1 MSQQDLEKNIIL
13 DVYNSLLVNKIEVN
27 LTTMSNIESTIK
39 ELNIVM
45 SILSRLLKYLIIRVD
60 NEKHKEL
67 SDKKVVFP
75 ENEDTMIVMLAF
87 YEESFDDEIKDMFF
101 NLVTMD
107 NYTTVYSMSNI
118 NHLLAPFVIDDS
130 FNKDLFAKDYLIFCS
145 FVKEMIGHVFK
156 LNADGNPTDYYI
168 EQ

>member
-13 DVYNSLLVNKIEVN
+13 DVYKTLLVNKVELKLTDMSSIEN
-27 LTTMSNIESTIK
+27 AIK
-39 ELNIVM
+39 ELNIIM
-45 SILSRLLKYLIIRVD
+45 NILSRLLKYMIIKVD

-67 SDKKVVFP
+67 IDKKVVFP

-87 YEESFDDEIKDMFF
+87 YEESFDDKIKDMFF
-101 NLVTMD
+101 NLVTME
-107 NYTTVYSMSNI
+107 NYTTIYSMSNI

-130 FNKDLFAKDYLIFCS
+130 FNKDLFARDYLIFCS

-156 LNADGNPTDYYI
+156 LNADGNPIDYYI
-168 EQ
+168 ES